1 MIGENAMDIKNIKGL
16 IFDLDGVLLSTDHFH
31 YLAWKKLADRL
42 GINFTEK
49 DNERLR
55 GVSRMESLEIILS
68 LDPSV
73 KLSDQEKVAVAT
85 EKNEHYREYLKTMTP
100 ADVSDEVRDTLAALR
115 AKGYTLAVGSSS
127 KNTRFILERTDMTD
141 YFDAIADG
149 NDIVNSK
156 PDPEVFLKAA
166 EFVGLEPSVCAVIED
181 AEAGLEAANAA
192 NMLAIS
198 YASAYGS
205 ELGDVQL
212 KNFSDL
218 AKIF

>member
-1 MIGENAMDIKNIKGL
+1 MKGL

-42 GINFTEK
+42 GIEFTEK

-68 LDPSV
+68 LDPLV
-73 KLSDQEKVAVAT
+73 KLSEDEKVAVAT

-100 ADVSDEVRDTLAALR
+100 TDVSDEVRETLASLR
-115 AKGYTLAVGSSS
+115 KKGYTLAVGSSS
-127 KNTRFILERTDMTD
+127 KNTRFILERTALTD
-141 YFDAIADG
+141 CFDAIADG
-149 NDIVNSK
+149 NDIKNSK

-166 EFVGLEPSVCAVIED
+166 EFVGLDASVCAVIED

-192 NMLAIS
+192 KMVAIA

-205 ELGDVQL
+205 KLGDVQL
-212 KNFSDL
+212 EKFSDL
-218 AKIF
+218 DRLFK